1 MSYLIS
7 LKLKAETHYRFRQ
20 IHQQLNEG
28 KTESLAKA
36 LGEVL
41 ADISCEIVDQVFG
54 EIARLSGSG
63 DGESNRVVQQIL
75 DTVRKY
81 LPWSVSFFGND
92 RLMPMV
98 NYLIE
103 MAHEKNDQHY
113 ISYAVDH
120 VLVVELLACME
131 QVKRG
136 NHHYIA
142 PTLKVFTEMVDQGVT
157 DLVREPKK
165 ILKFNLVVDKT
176 LNGVIHL
183 TTQMGYNHLEKLGAY
198 YDAQEMHRYLDHFM
212 MFLHQMPKNDRSNH
226 SEI

>member
-7 LKLKAETHYRFRQ
+7 LKLKADTHHRFRQ

-28 KTESLAKA
+28 KTESLAKP

-54 EIARLSGSG
+54 EISRLSTSG
-63 DGESNRVVQQIL
+63 DRESDKVVQQIL

-81 LPWSVSFFGND
+81 MPWSVSFFGND
-92 RLMPMV
+92 RLIPMV

-113 ISYAVDH
+113 ISYRVDH
-120 VLVVELLACME
+120 VLVVELLGCVE
-131 QVKRG
+131 QVKSG
-136 NHHYIA
+136 NSQYVSPA
-142 PTLKVFTEMVDQGVT
+142 LKAFTEMVDQGVT
-157 DLVREPKK
+157 YLVREPKK
-165 ILKFNLVVDKT
+165 MLKFNLVVDKT

-183 TTQMGYNHLEKLGAY
+183 TTQMGYKRLEKIGTY
-198 YDAQEMHRYLDHFM
+198 YDAQDTHRYLDHFL
-212 MFLHQMPKNDRSNH
+212 MFLNPEPKTDRSNN
-226 SEI
+226 SET